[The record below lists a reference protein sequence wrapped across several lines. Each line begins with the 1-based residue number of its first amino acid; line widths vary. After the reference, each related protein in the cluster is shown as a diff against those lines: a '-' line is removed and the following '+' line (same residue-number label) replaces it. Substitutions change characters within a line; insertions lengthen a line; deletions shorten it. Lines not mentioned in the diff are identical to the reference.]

1 MVADDVIIRR
11 DNVVESRRG
20 SVGDL
25 NSKLKDDANPQDGVV
40 QLRNLM
46 DAIIAG
52 SVDAQVDVV
61 VRETTQSITKQGAGE
76 DAAYNLK

>member
-1 MVADDVIIRR
+1 MAFMLVRIDADAL
-11 DNVVESRRG
+11 SA
-20 SVGDL
+20 GDF
-25 NSKLKDDANPQDGVV
+25 NSKLKDDANPQDGMV

-61 VRETTQSITKQGAGE
+61 VRETTQSISAQGSGE
-76 DAAYNLK
+76 SASYNLS

>member
-1 MVADDVIIRR
+1 MAFLMIRI
-11 DNVVESRRG
+11 EAS
-20 SVGDL
+20 SLSAGDF

-52 SVDAQVDVV
+52 SIDAQVDVA
-61 VRETTQSITKQGAGE
+61 VRETTQAVTAQGDGQ
-76 DAAYNLK
+76 DASYNLT